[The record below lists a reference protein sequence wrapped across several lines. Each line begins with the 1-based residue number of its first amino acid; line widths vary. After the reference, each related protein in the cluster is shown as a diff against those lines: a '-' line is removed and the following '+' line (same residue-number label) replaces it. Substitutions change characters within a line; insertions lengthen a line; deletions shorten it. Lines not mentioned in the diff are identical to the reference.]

1 MRLISNLENPTTNES
16 IDPFPHFLDTLNVCI
31 YICLYICMYVYI
43 HTSLYI
49 YVLAIAVQTAEPNWL
64 KFYE

>member
-31 YICLYICMYVYI
+31 YICLYICMYGNI
-43 HTSLYI
+43 HIYI
-49 YVLAIAVQTAEPNWL
+49 YMLAIAGQMAEPKL
-64 KFYE
+64 VKIL